1 VNRLQELWARVQTWL
16 PVRAWQRYGKAHG
29 NVLAAGMAYFA
40 FFALAPMLAVGFT
53 VLGLVLGGRPELQ
66 GEVVDTVNSS
76 LGTAVI
82 ADAPGEP
89 GMVTIDQLT
98 SHRALGAASLIALLV
113 LLFSALGW
121 VGVTREGVRAVFGQP
136 PGSGNI
142 VLLRL
147 RDVLAL
153 LLLGVAVIA
162 STIAEVSAQT
172 ATQQVLSW
180 LGMEG
185 SRAGSLSVRTLV
197 TLATFLVDAA
207 FFLALFRLLP
217 GIRVPFRDLLPAAL
231 LAAFGL
237 ALLKLFGGLL
247 LTRTSTDQLLASVS
261 GVVIG
266 LLIWLNLIGRLTLVS
281 AALAATMSADRGHLA
296 LAATPGEA
304 EPAASQD
311 SAAAQARVAVAAGP
325 GGPAGVPPPAPSFGR
340 RAEDRTAIAAGAVLG
355 AGALVVAR
363 VLGRAGRSLRD
374 LATRPHASSPEDR
387 NGGRGGAGAPPRR
400 SAPGGSRIR

>member
-1 VNRLQELWARVQTWL
+1 MKRLQALWARVQTWL
-16 PVRAWQRYGKAHG
+16 PVRAWRRYGQAHG

-53 VLGLVLGGRPELQ
+53 VLGMVLGGRPDLQ
-66 GEVVDTVNSS
+66 ADVVDTVNSS

-82 ADAPGEP
+82 ADTPGEP

-98 SHRALGAASLIALLV
+98 SNGVLGTAGVIALLV

-121 VGVTREGVRAVFGQP
+121 VGVTREGVQAVFGQP
-136 PGSGNI
+136 VGGGNV

-153 LLLGVAVIA
+153 VLLGLAVLA

-172 ATQQVLSW
+172 ATHQVLSW

-185 SRAGSLSVRTLV
+185 SRAGSLSVRALV
-197 TLATFLVDAA
+197 ILATFLVDAA
-207 FFLALFRLLP
+207 FFLALFRVLP
-217 GIRVPFRDLLPAAL
+217 GVRVPFRDLLPAAL
-231 LAAFGL
+231 LAAVGL
-237 ALLKLFGGLL
+237 ALLKLFDGLL
-247 LTRTSTDQLLASVS
+247 LTRTSTNQLLASVS

-296 LAATPGEA
+296 LAVASPGGEAAASPEGAATPSREA
-304 EPAASQD
+304 
-311 SAAAQARVAVAAGP
+311 SAVTARP
-325 GGPAGVPPPAPSFGR
+325 GGPASVPAPAPSFGR

-355 AGALVVAR
+355 ASALLAAR
-363 VLGRAGRSLRD
+363 VMGRAGRALRD
-374 LATRPHASSPEDR
+374 IGSPRPTGER
-387 NGGRGGAGAPPRR
+387 
-400 SAPGGSRIR
+400 

>member
-1 VNRLQELWARVQTWL
+1 MNRLQELWARIQSWL
-16 PVRAWQRYGKAHG
+16 PIRAWRRYGQAHG

-40 FFALAPMLAVGFT
+40 FFALAPMLAIGFT

-66 GEVVDTVNSS
+66 ADVVDTVNSS

-98 SHRALGAASLIALLV
+98 SNGALGIAGVVALVVLLV
-113 LLFSALGW
+113 SALGW

-136 PGSGNI
+136 PGSGNV

-153 LLLGVAVIA
+153 FLLGAAVLA
-162 STIAEVSAQT
+162 STIAEVSAQA
-172 ATQQVLSW
+172 ATHQVLNW
-180 LGMEG
+180 VGMEG
-185 SRAGSLSVRTLV
+185 SSAGTLAVRTLV

-217 GIRVPFRDLLPAAL
+217 GVRVPFRDLLPAAL
-231 LAAFGL
+231 VAAFGL

-281 AALAATMSADRGHLA
+281 AALAATMSSDRGHLA
-296 LAATPGEA
+296 LKPSASPGGEAEGLPDSAATPSA
-304 EPAASQD
+304 SSSPAT
-311 SAAAQARVAVAAGP
+311 ARP
-325 GGPAGVPPPAPSFGR
+325 GGPSTVPLPAPSFGR

-355 AGALVVAR
+355 ATALVLAR
-363 VLGRAGRSLRD
+363 AMRRAGRALRD
-374 LATRPHASSPEDR
+374 LAT
-387 NGGRGGAGAPPRR
+387 PP
-400 SAPGGSRIR
+400 PG

>member
-1 VNRLQELWARVQTWL
+1 VKRLQELWDRVQTWL
-16 PVRAWQRYGKAHG
+16 PLRAWRRYGQAHG

-66 GEVVDTVNSS
+66 AEVVDTVNSS

-89 GMVTIDQLT
+89 GMVTIGSLT
-98 SHRALGAASLIALLV
+98 SHKALGVAGVIALLV

-153 LLLGVAVIA
+153 LLLGVAVLA
-162 STIAEVSAQT
+162 STIAEVSATT
-172 ATQQVLSW
+172 ATHQVLGW

-185 SRAGSLSVRTLV
+185 SEAGSLSVRILV

-207 FFLALFRLLP
+207 FFVALFRLLP
-217 GIRVPFRDLLPAAL
+217 GIRVPFRDLWPAGL
-231 LAAFGL
+231 LAAVGL

-296 LAATPGEA
+296 LAATPDQD
-304 EPAASQD
+304 EPAVPP
-311 SAAAQARVAVAAGP
+311 AAAAPSGDAPTVTARP

-363 VLGRAGRSLRD
+363 VMGRAGRALRD
-374 LATRPHASSPEDR
+374 LATH
-387 NGGRGGAGAPPRR
+387 PPD
-400 SAPGGSRIR
+400 